1 MDLTRTA
8 YGTWSGGRFMHFG
21 EVLDEERYKKCIRV
35 AYDSG
40 IRTFVTADVYGQ
52 GKADAVLGEVL
63 SEFPRESYCL
73 VGMLGHD
80 FIDGEREGSKGY
92 PRFTSPSL
100 RGESGYRDFLRRACE
115 SSLTNCQTSHF
126 DLVMLHN
133 PDEIGYTSEA
143 VWKGMTALKEEG
155 LSERLGIAPGPA
167 NGFTLDLLHVFE
179 NFGEVIDWAMIILN
193 PLEPWPGQH
202 VLDSAVANKVDIL
215 TRVVDY
221 GGLFHGD
228 MKPGHEFRPGDHR
241 AYRPEGWVERGN
253 DAMQP
258 MSEIA
263 GKHGLS
269 MIQFASL
276 WNLSQNPVKC
286 VVPTVIQEAGENAI
300 PIENKIRD
308 YAATPADFKLSS
320 GEVEAIRKMGD
331 NTGCMMLK
339 GASQRHD
346 GPCERPDEWPMREEL
361 LTLAGQYGL
370 TSKW

>member
-1 MDLTRTA
+1 
-8 YGTWSGGRFMHFG
+8 MHFG

-143 VWKGMTALKEEG
+143 VWK
-155 LSERLGIAPGPA
+155 
-167 NGFTLDLLHVFE
+167 
-179 NFGEVIDWAMIILN
+179 
-193 PLEPWPGQH
+193 
-202 VLDSAVANKVDIL
+202 
-215 TRVVDY
+215 
-221 GGLFHGD
+221 
-228 MKPGHEFRPGDHR
+228 
-241 AYRPEGWVERGN
+241 
-253 DAMQP
+253 
-258 MSEIA
+258 
-263 GKHGLS
+263 
-269 MIQFASL
+269 
-276 WNLSQNPVKC
+276 
-286 VVPTVIQEAGENAI
+286 
-300 PIENKIRD
+300 
-308 YAATPADFKLSS
+308 
-320 GEVEAIRKMGD
+320 
-331 NTGCMMLK
+331 
-339 GASQRHD
+339 
-346 GPCERPDEWPMREEL
+346 
-361 LTLAGQYGL
+361 
-370 TSKW
+370 

>member
-1 MDLTRTA
+1 MNLTQTA

-21 EVLDEERYKKCIRV
+21 EVLEMDRYQECIRV
-35 AYDSG
+35 AYEAG

-52 GKADAVLGEVL
+52 GKADAALGEVL
-63 SEFPRESYCL
+63 SEYPRDSYCL

-92 PRFTSPSL
+92 PRFTNPAL
-100 RGESGYRDFLRRACE
+100 RSEAGYRDFLRRACE
-115 SSLTNCQTSHF
+115 SSLQNCQTDHF

-133 PDEIGYTSEA
+133 PDELGYTSEA
-143 VWKGMTALKEEG
+143 VWKGMGALKEEG
-155 LSERLGIAPGPA
+155 LSDRLGIAPGPA

-179 NFGEVIDWAMIILN
+179 NFGELIDWAMIILN

-202 VLDSAVANKVDIL
+202 VLNSAVSNKVDIL

-228 MKPGHEFRPGDHR
+228 MKPGHVFRPGDHR

-253 DAMQP
+253 EAMAP
-258 MSEIA
+258 MCEIA
-263 GKHGLS
+263 AKHGLS

-276 WNLSQNPVKC
+276 WNLSQAPVKS
-286 VVPTVIQEAGENAI
+286 VVPTVIQEAGEDAV
-300 PIENKIRD
+300 PIEDKIRD
-308 YAATPADFKLSS
+308 YAATPSDFRFSAE
-320 GEVEAIRKMGD
+320 EVEAIRAMGD

-346 GPCERPDEWPMREEL
+346 GPCDRPDEWPMREEL
-361 LTLAGQYGL
+361 LELAGQYGL
-370 TSKW
+370 TKDW

>member
-1 MDLTRTA
+1 MRTCSSQA
-8 YGTWSGGRFMHFG
+8 RAPCACALRAKLSVARRPPARPGVDWRGLVTG
-21 EVLDEERYKKCIRV
+21 E
-35 AYDSG
+35 
-40 IRTFVTADVYGQ
+40 
-52 GKADAVLGEVL
+52 
-63 SEFPRESYCL
+63 
-73 VGMLGHD
+73 
-80 FIDGEREGSKGY
+80 
-92 PRFTSPSL
+92 
-100 RGESGYRDFLRRACE
+100 
-115 SSLTNCQTSHF
+115 
-126 DLVMLHN
+126 
-133 PDEIGYTSEA
+133 
-143 VWKGMTALKEEG
+143 
-155 LSERLGIAPGPA
+155 APGGA
-167 NGFTLDLLHVFE
+167 RG
-179 NFGEVIDWAMIILN
+179 
-193 PLEPWPGQH
+193 
-202 VLDSAVANKVDIL
+202 
-215 TRVVDY
+215 Y
-221 GGLFHGD
+221 
-228 MKPGHEFRPGDHR
+228 
-241 AYRPEGWVERGN
+241 EGWVERGN

-258 MSEIA
+258 MREIA

-320 GEVEAIRKMGD
+320 EEVEAIRMMGD

>member
-21 EVLDEERYKKCIRV
+21 EVLDEDRYQNCIRV
-35 AYDSG
+35 AYEAG

-52 GKADAVLGEVL
+52 GKADAALGEVL
-63 SEFPRESYCL
+63 SEYPRDSYCL

-100 RGESGYRDFLRRACE
+100 RAESGYRDFLRRACE
-115 SSLTNCQTSHF
+115 SSLKNCQTGHF
-126 DLVMLHN
+126 DLIMLHN
-133 PDEIGYTSEA
+133 PDEIGYTSDA
-143 VWKGMTALKEEG
+143 VWKGMSALREEG
-155 LSERLGIAPGPA
+155 LTERLGIAPGPA

-179 NFGEVIDWAMIILN
+179 NFGEVLDWAMIILN

-228 MKPGHEFRPGDHR
+228 MGPGHEFRPGDHR
-241 AYRPEGWVERGN
+241 TYRPEGWVERGS

-258 MSEIA
+258 MREIA
-263 GKHGLS
+263 EKHGLS

-276 WNLSQNPVKC
+276 WNLSQDQV
-286 VVPTVIQEAGENAI
+286 
-300 PIENKIRD
+300 
-308 YAATPADFKLSS
+308 
-320 GEVEAIRKMGD
+320 
-331 NTGCMMLK
+331 
-339 GASQRHD
+339 
-346 GPCERPDEWPMREEL
+346 
-361 LTLAGQYGL
+361 
-370 TSKW
+370 

>member
-1 MDLTRTA
+1 MNLTQTA

-21 EVLDEERYKKCIRV
+21 EVLDEDRYQDCIRT
-35 AYDSG
+35 AYEAG

-52 GKADAVLGEVL
+52 GKADAALGEVL
-63 SEFPRESYCL
+63 SEYPRDSYCL

-92 PRFTSPSL
+92 PRFTNPAL
-100 RGESGYRDFLRRACE
+100 RSESGYRDFLRRACE
-115 SSLTNCQTSHF
+115 SSLNHCQTDHF

-143 VWKGMTALKEEG
+143 VWKGMDALRQEG

-202 VLDSAVANKVDIL
+202 VLKSAVANKVDIL

-228 MKPGHEFRPGDHR
+228 MLPGHEFRPGDHR
-241 AYRPEGWVERGN
+241 AYRPDGWVERGN
-253 DAMQP
+253 EAMEP
-258 MSEIA
+258 MREIA
-263 GKHGLS
+263 AKHGLS
-269 MIQFASL
+269 MIQFACL
-276 WNLSQNPVKC
+276 WNLSQAPVKS
-286 VVPTVIQEAGENAI
+286 VVPTVIQEAGEDAV
-300 PIENKIRD
+300 PIEDKILD
-308 YAATPADFKLSS
+308 YAATPQDFRFSAE
-320 GEVEAIRKMGD
+320 EVEAIRAMGD
-331 NTGCMMLK
+331 NTGCMKLK

-346 GPCERPDEWPMREEL
+346 GPCDRPDEWPMRAEL
-361 LTLAGQYGL
+361 LDLAGQYGL
-370 TSKW
+370 TKEW

>member
-1 MDLTRTA
+1 
-8 YGTWSGGRFMHFG
+8 MHFG
-21 EVLDEERYKKCIRV
+21 EVLEMDRYQECIRV
-35 AYDSG
+35 AYEAG

-52 GKADAVLGEVL
+52 GKADAALGEVL
-63 SEFPRESYCL
+63 SEYPRDSYCL

-92 PRFTSPSL
+92 PRFTNPAL
-100 RGESGYRDFLRRACE
+100 RSEAGYRDFLRRACE
-115 SSLTNCQTSHF
+115 SSLQNCQTDHF

-133 PDEIGYTSEA
+133 PDELGYTSEA
-143 VWKGMTALKEEG
+143 VWKGMGALKEEG
-155 LSERLGIAPGPA
+155 LSDRLGIAPGPA

-179 NFGEVIDWAMIILN
+179 NFGELIDWAMIILN

-202 VLDSAVANKVDIL
+202 VLNSAVTNKVDIL

-228 MKPGHEFRPGDHR
+228 MKPGHVFRPGDHR

-253 DAMQP
+253 EAMAP
-258 MSEIA
+258 MREIA
-263 GKHGLS
+263 AKHGLS

-276 WNLSQNPVKC
+276 WNLSQAPVKS
-286 VVPTVIQEAGENAI
+286 VVPTVIQEAGEDAV
-300 PIENKIRD
+300 PIEDKIRD
-308 YAATPADFKLSS
+308 YAATPSDFRFSAE
-320 GEVEAIRKMGD
+320 EVEAIRAMGD

-346 GPCERPDEWPMREEL
+346 GPCDRPDEWPMREEL
-361 LTLAGQYGL
+361 LELAGQYGL
-370 TSKW
+370 TKDW